1 MKLLST
7 SESANRKRRNEFEI
21 NSENKRLRGS
31 SSSKP

>member
-7 SESANRKRRNEFEI
+7 SESAKRKRRNELEI
-21 NSENKRLRGS
+21 NSENKRLKS